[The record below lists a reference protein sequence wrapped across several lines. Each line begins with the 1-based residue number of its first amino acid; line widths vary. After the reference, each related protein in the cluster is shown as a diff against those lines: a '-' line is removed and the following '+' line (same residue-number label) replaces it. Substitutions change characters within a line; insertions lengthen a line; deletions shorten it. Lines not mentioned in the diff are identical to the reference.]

1 MLRYEVLTC
10 QRGRWTARGIL
21 DSQNAAV
28 EHAQALANR
37 NYMIAAVRV
46 MALEEDADGFRE
58 QVVYNRTVSRASAAK
73 AGPAQAMGK
82 PTVMRQVRS
91 GMGARILVLL
101 LFIACAALMGYGL
114 VKPKQPWVFDT
125 PDAQKP
131 HLLRSPFT
139 GDYS

>member
-58 QVVYNRTVSRASAAK
+58 QVVYNRKVPRASARK
-73 AGPAQAMGK
+73 AEPAQAIGK
-82 PTVMRQVRS
+82 PVMRQVRS